1 MTLTYSPIPGET
13 LPSIASKLLG
23 DPGRFRE
30 IADLNAIDIFEEA
43 LSFTQLQIPTIDEL
57 LKPAAPILAGL
68 RNVEGWIEKA
78 NEFLPEEFRGYTK
91 DALKLLGDINGA
103 LDDPVSTIGDILGRA
118 EGLLGGKDGQMYQVI
133 DWLLTRR
140 SPDRSKLQGA
150 LSGVLEEAASEAARI
165 ATVAVLS

>member
-1 MTLTYSPIPGET
+1 MALAYTPIAGET
-13 LPSIASKLLG
+13 LASIASKFLG

-43 LSFTQLQIPTIDEL
+43 LSLSQIQIPTIDEL

-78 NEFLPEEFRGYTK
+78 NEILPPEFQGYTK

-103 LDDPVSTIGDILGRA
+103 LDDPISTIGDILGRA

-150 LSGVLEEAASEAARI
+150 LSGVLDSAASEAARI
-165 ATVAVLS
+165 ATVAVLG